1 MGRAR
6 TLAFITAVAVC
17 LTTVASAAAQEFR
30 VETAPS
36 YLTAESSA
44 IFANASNATKI
55 ECGEAAYWGTMA
67 ATAVKQVQISA
78 QFSKCWTNY
87 GQQVSIHMNGCYF
100 LWGAPAEAGKSGT
113 VQIGCPATQKVEFTA
128 GACTAKASP
137 QTLGNGAT
145 FSNFGEKSARD
156 FVASVS
162 ATGIDYELSPS
173 TCTLT
178 FGSGSDGT
186 LTSSPTV
193 RGFLLGSFLGAWV
206 S

>member
-1 MGRAR
+1 MGRER
-6 TLAFITAVAVC
+6 FLVFITAVAAC
-17 LTTVASAAAQEFR
+17 LTMAAGAGAQEFR

-36 YLTAESSA
+36 NLTAESTA
-44 IFANASNATKI
+44 TFANASNGVKI
-55 ECGEAAYWGTMA
+55 ECGQTLYWGTIA
-67 ATAVKQVQISA
+67 ATAAKQLQIAA

-87 GQQVSIHMNGCYF
+87 GLQVSIHMNTCYF
-100 LWGAPAEAGKSGT
+100 LWVAPAEAGKAGT
-113 VQIGCPATQKVEFTA
+113 VQIGCPATKKVEFTA
-128 GACTAKASP
+128 GTCLAKAGP

-145 FSNFGEKSARD
+145 YSNFGEGSSRD

-162 ATGIDYELSPS
+162 VTSIDYELSPS
-173 TCTLT
+173 TCTIT

-193 RGFLLGSFLGAWV
+193 RAFSGSFLGAWV

>member
-6 TLAFITAVAVC
+6 ILGFVTTVVVC
-17 LTTVASAAAQEFR
+17 LTMVSSAGAQEFH

-36 YLTAESSA
+36 NLTAESTA
-44 IFANASNATKI
+44 IFANASNGVKI
-55 ECGEAAYWGTMA
+55 ECGQALYWGTMA
-67 ATAVKQVQISA
+67 ATAAKQVQISA

-87 GQQVSIHMNGCYF
+87 GLQVSIHMNGCYF
-100 LWGAPAEAGKSGT
+100 LWGAPAEAGKTGT
-113 VQIGCPATQKVEFTA
+113 VQIGCPVTKKVEFTA
-128 GACTAKASP
+128 GTCLAKAGP

-145 FSNFGEKSARD
+145 YSNFGEGSARD
-156 FVASVS
+156 FVAAVSV
-162 ATGIDYELSPS
+162 TGIDYELSPS
-173 TCTLT
+173 TCTIT

-193 RGFLLGSFLGAWV
+193 RALTGAFLGAWV

>member
-1 MGRAR
+1 MFVSA
-6 TLAFITAVAVC
+6 IAVC
-17 LTTVASAAAQEFR
+17 LTLVTSAGAQEFR

-36 YLTAESSA
+36 YLTSESTA
-44 IFANASNATKI
+44 TFANASNATKI

-67 ATAVKQVQISA
+67 ATAAKQIQISA
-78 QFSKCWTNY
+78 QFSKCWTNF

-100 LWGAPAEAGKSGT
+100 LWGAPAEAGKTGT

-128 GACTAKASP
+128 GSCTAKANP
-137 QTLGNGAT
+137 QALGNGAT
-145 FSNFGEKSARD
+145 YANYGEKSARD
-156 FVASVS
+156 FVSSIS

-186 LTSSPTV
+186 LISSPTV
-193 RGFLLGSFLGAWV
+193 RGFNAGFLGAWV